1 MVCFFQNRINLAS
14 TQVSPKISKLDGD
27 MDEKKDGSKI
37 LELSRPN
44 SKLDS
49 LKRSFLNLKNG
60 KVKASVK
67 KVGRSRNQKGHKNY

>member
-37 LELSRPN
+37 LELSKLNSRP
-44 SKLDS
+44 DS

-60 KVKASVK
+60 KAKTSVK
-67 KVGRSRNQKGHKNY
+67 KVGRSRTQKGNKNY